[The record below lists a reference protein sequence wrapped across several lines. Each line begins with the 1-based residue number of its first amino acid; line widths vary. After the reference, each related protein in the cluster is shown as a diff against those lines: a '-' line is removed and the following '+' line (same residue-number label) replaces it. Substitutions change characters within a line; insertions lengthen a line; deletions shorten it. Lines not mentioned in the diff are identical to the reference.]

1 MTSSF
6 ATAKLQNPNGQTV
19 KKVFLPII
27 VKPGRKLNR
36 FRKQKSVFPIKHTI
50 CFLSFFLQLGSFHLF
65 AQAGKQQWVDS
76 VFQRLTTAEKIGQLF
91 MIPISSTATN
101 EEISLLSAKL
111 KKYKPGSL
119 LITHGSPIRH
129 IRLMKKLQSQ
139 ANVPL
144 LTAIRAEHGIASCVD
159 STIRFAPPLQLG
171 AVRNEN
177 QIFEL
182 GAEMGQQMKWLGLH
196 MNLSLNA
203 DIHIADDMYPG
214 TLRYM
219 SDNKHQATRKLI
231 ALVTGLQKSGVLV
244 SASHFGNPKKDRHL
258 AIQDSSVILDINNLD
273 TVGFYPFQKL
283 LQNGVDG
290 IVTSNLDFVLPGK
303 KKALL
308 ASVSDLFVAEVIQK
322 KLGYEGLTM
331 VEMPYFKKASR
342 KKRAGVAERLA
353 FEVGHDVLIDPM
365 DLNRSIKQIAT
376 ATKKDKRLQLQLDQS
391 VKKILAAKYD
401 AGLHKLLIPD
411 EDNLLL
417 KLHSPQARTLQRQ
430 LSAASITLL
439 KNEKSLIPI
448 SLLENATFASVSFGK
463 NENNEFNHYLS
474 KYAEF
479 TKHAVLSLKDTV
491 GLGQK
496 VNRASIVVV
505 SVYPLAKGITLQLAS
520 IIQRLSPKH
529 RVIVCSFGDP
539 EDLKFIQSEGTMIA
553 GYTDDELTQQAAA
566 EIIFGGLPAKG
577 KLPITVSE
585 NLRIN
590 QGVLTDTLDR
600 LAFALPEEVGMDSR
614 VLEKIKNIM
623 HEAIDAG
630 ATPGCQVLIARNG
643 KIVYEE
649 SAGWFTYDKK
659 EPVND
664 ETIYDLASVT
674 KVSATLQTVM
684 FMHEKRLIDINKKI
698 SIYLPELRES
708 NKKDFT
714 IKDILTHQAGLWPFL
729 PFWSQ
734 TIEDSTPQSTYYQ
747 TELSDEY
754 PFPVADSLFAHK
766 SMKDSLWQ
774 WIVNAKVREKIPR
787 TAYDYRYSDMGFYM
801 LQHLAEKI
809 LNQPMEEFLE
819 QHIYEPLGAY
829 TVGYLPREKFP
840 PSRIAPTENDQLF
853 RRRLLVGYVHDQGAA
868 MHGGVAGHAGLFG
881 TANDMAKLGQMWLQ
895 KGRYGGQQF
904 FKPETL
910 DLFTAKQYADSRRGL
925 GWDKPVVNDP
935 AGPTSIYAS
944 SQTFGHTGFT
954 GTCIWVDP
962 EFDLVYVFLSNRV
975 YPDMNNNKI
984 LNANIRP
991 RIQDLI
997 YQSIFN
1003 YSANQR

>member
-19 KKVFLPII
+19 KNVFPSTI
-27 VKPGRKLNR
+27 VEPVHGSDR
-36 FRKQKSVFPIKHTI
+36 FRKKKSVFLIKFTI
-50 CFLSFFLQLGSFHLF
+50 CILSFFLLLGSLNLS
-65 AQAGKQQWVDS
+65 AQATKQQWVDS
-76 VFQRLTTAEKIGQLF
+76 VFQRLTTTEKIGQLF
-91 MIPISSTATN
+91 MIPVSSNASK
-101 EEISLLSAKL
+101 EEINLLSAQL

-119 LITHGSPIRH
+119 LITKGSPIRH
-129 IRLMKKLQSQ
+129 VRLMKKLQSQ

-144 LTAIRAEHGIASCVD
+144 MTAIHAEQGIASSID
-159 STIRFAPPLQLG
+159 STIRFAPPMQLG
-171 AVRNEN
+171 AIQNEDPVFN
-177 QIFEL
+177 L
-182 GAEMGQQMKWLGLH
+182 GVEIGRQMKLLGLH

-203 DIHIADDMYPG
+203 DIHVTDDMYPG

-219 SDNKHQATRKLI
+219 SDNKYQASGKLI
-231 ALVTGLQKSGVLV
+231 ALMTGLQKAGVLV
-244 SASHFGNPKKDRHL
+244 SASHLGNPKKDRHL
-258 AIQDSSVILDINNLD
+258 AIQDSSVVLDVNNLD
-273 TVGFYPFQKL
+273 TIGFYPFQKL
-283 LQNGVDG
+283 LQSGVDG

-308 ASVSDLFVAEVIQK
+308 ASVSDLFVADVIQK

-331 VEMPYFKKASR
+331 VDVPYFRKASR

-401 AGLHKLLIPD
+401 AGLHKLLIPE

-417 KLHSPQARTLQRQ
+417 KLHSPQGRTLQRQ

-520 IIQRLSPKH
+520 IIQRLSSKH
-529 RVIVCSFGDP
+529 QVIVCSFGDP

-649 SAGWFTYDKK
+649 SAGFFTYNKTQ
-659 EPVND
+659 PVND

-684 FMHEKRLIDINKKI
+684 FMYERGLIDINKKI
-698 SIYLPELRES
+698 SMYLPELKES

-734 TIEDSTPQSTYYQ
+734 TVKDSASQNAYYQ

-787 TAYDYRYSDMGFYM
+787 TIYDYRYSDMGFYM
-801 LQHLAEKI
+801 LQYLAEKI
-809 LNQPMEEFLE
+809 LNQPMHEFLE
-819 QHIYEPLGAY
+819 QNFYSPLGAY
-829 TVGYLPREKFP
+829 TMGYLPRQEFP
-840 PSRIAPTENDQLF
+840 ASRIAPTENDQLF
-853 RRRLLVGYVHDQGAA
+853 RKRLLVGYVHDQGAA
-868 MHGGVAGHAGLFG
+868 MHGGIAGHAGLFG

-925 GWDKPVVNDP
+925 GWDKPVVSDP
-935 AGPTSIYAS
+935 AGPTSVYAS
-944 SQTFGHTGFT
+944 SKTFGHTGFT

-991 RIQDLI
+991 RIQDVI
-997 YQSIFN
+997 YQSMFN
-1003 YSANQR
+1003 YSTTKH